1 VTPRADDRP
10 PATFKGIHIPPE
22 EAAFLVMLLLEAVGT
37 VWQQQR
43 AKWAMRKL
51 TMQRSLEYALSHER
65 GFTTVLRQSRL
76 KRW

>member
-10 PATFKGIHIPPE
+10 PATLKGIHIPPE
-22 EAAFLVMLLLEAVGT
+22 EATFLVLLLLEAVGT

-43 AKWAMRKL
+43 SKWAMRKL
-51 TMQRSLEYALSHER
+51 TMQRSLEYALAHEH
-65 GFTTVLRQSRL
+65 GFRTLLRQSRL